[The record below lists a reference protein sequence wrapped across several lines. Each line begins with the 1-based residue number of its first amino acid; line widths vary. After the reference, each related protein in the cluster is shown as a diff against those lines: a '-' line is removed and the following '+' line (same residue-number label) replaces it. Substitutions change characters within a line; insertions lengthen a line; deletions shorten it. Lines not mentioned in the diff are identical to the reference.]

1 MEKFYIDPKSLYRLP
16 WTMPDNGITWLEP
29 TAQCNLNCYGCYR
42 KNIKNS
48 HKSLEEVKHELDFF
62 QSVRKSD
69 CISIAG
75 GDPLLYPNIV
85 ELVADIKSRGLK
97 PIINTN
103 GIALTNELLDELK
116 KAGVFGFT
124 FHIDSKQGKGRD
136 PKWNNKNEIE
146 LNELRL
152 YYAEMLA
159 AKGGIACSFN
169 STVYFDTI
177 KYIPD
182 LVEWAHKHIYIVHT
196 MVFILFRYITP
207 DTPFDF
213 YAGDKKITFDD
224 IHYHSDKEEVTDLIA
239 TDAVKVIREKF
250 PDFSPAAFLNGT
262 IKPDHYKWLL
272 SERIGNKKK
281 IFGYAGNKFLE
292 LVMTLYHYK
301 NDKYLSYASPKTSS
315 LGRLTLFN
323 TWLLDKGIK
332 KAFKNYLKYLV
343 SNPFRI
349 FKKVYM
355 QSIMIIQPVDL
366 MPNGDQSMCD
376 GCPDIT
382 YWKDKH
388 GTEKLVWSCRL
399 EEPMKYGDF
408 LRMVP
413 KSKETMPDNGN
424 SVVAEMEKSKK
435 EMKNEYSEKQE
446 NLDMW

>member
-1 MEKFYIDPKSLYRLP
+1 METNYIDPISLYRLP

-48 HKSLEEVKHELDFF
+48 HKTLDEVKHELDFF

-75 GDPLLYPNIV
+75 GEPLLYPDIV
-85 ELVADIKSRGLK
+85 ELVADIKSRGIK

-103 GIALTNELLDELK
+103 GIALTDGLLDELK

-124 FHIDSKQGKGRD
+124 FHIDSKQGRGRD
-136 PKWNNKNEIE
+136 TKWLGKNEIE

-169 STVYFDTI
+169 STVYHDNI
-177 KYIPD
+177 QYIPD
-182 LVEWAHKHIYIVHT
+182 LVEWAHKHIDIVHT

-213 YAGDKKITFDD
+213 YAGDKKIIWND
-224 IHYHSDKEEVTDLIA
+224 IHYHSDKKEVTDLMA
-239 TDAVKVIREKF
+239 TDAVKVIKEKF
-250 PDFSPAAFLNGT
+250 PDFAPAAFLNGT
-262 IKPDHYKWLL
+262 AKPDHFKWLL
-272 SERIGNKKK
+272 TERVGNKNN

-292 LVMTLYHYK
+292 LVMTTYHYFQ
-301 NDKYLSYASPKTSS
+301 DKYLSYASPKILSM
-315 LGRLTLFN
+315 GRLTLLN
-323 TWLLDKGIK
+323 TWLFDKGIK
-332 KAFKNYLKYLV
+332 KAFKNYLKYLAV
-343 SNPFRI
+343 NPFRI

-355 QSIMIIQPVDL
+355 QSIMIIQQVDL

-382 YWKDKH
+382 YWKDAD
-388 GTEKLVWSCRL
+388 GVEKLVWSCRL
-399 EEPMKYGDF
+399 EEPMQYGGF
-408 LRMVP
+408 LRMIP
-413 KSKETMPDNGN
+413 KEKEIVSQNENG
-424 SVVAEMEKSKK
+424 VAVEMEKK
-435 EMKNEYSEKQE
+435 
-446 NLDMW
+446 

>member
-1 MEKFYIDPKSLYRLP
+1 MGSNFIDPKSLYRLP

-48 HKSLEEVKHELDFF
+48 HKPLEDVKRELDYF

-75 GDPLLYPNIV
+75 GDPLLYPHIV

-159 AKGGIACSFN
+159 SKGGIACSFN
-169 STVYFDTI
+169 STVFHDTI

-182 LVEWAHKHIYIVHT
+182 LLDWAHKHIDIVHT

-207 DTPFDF
+207 DTPYDF

-224 IHYHSDKEEVTDLIA
+224 IHYHSNKSEVTDLMS
-239 TDAVKVIREKF
+239 TDAVKVIKERY

-262 IKPDHYKWLL
+262 KKADHFKWLL
-272 SERIGNKKK
+272 TERIGNKDR

-301 NDKYLSYASPKTSS
+301 KDRYLSYASPKISS
-315 LGRLTLFN
+315 LGRSTLFSS
-323 TWLLDKGIK
+323 WLLDKGIK
-332 KAFKNYLKYLV
+332 KAFKNYLKYLAA
-343 SNPFRI
+343 NPFRI
-349 FKKVYM
+349 FKKVNM
-355 QSIMIIQPVDL
+355 QSIMIIQPVDI

-382 YWKDKH
+382 YWKDKE

-399 EEPMKYGDF
+399 EELMQYGNF

-413 KSKETMPDNGN
+413 KKEEPVHVNENSKLVNT
-424 SVVAEMEKSKK
+424 EK
-435 EMKNEYSEKQE
+435 E
-446 NLDMW
+446 

>member
-1 MEKFYIDPKSLYRLP
+1 MERYYIDPNSLYRLP

-42 KNIKNS
+42 KNTKNS
-48 HKSLEEVKHELDFF
+48 HKPLDEVKHELDFF

-75 GDPLLYPNIV
+75 GDPLLYPDIV
-85 ELVADIKSRGLK
+85 DLVADIKSRGLK

-103 GIALTNELLDELK
+103 GIALTNELLDDLK

-124 FHIDSKQGKGRD
+124 FHIDSKQGRGREQ
-136 PKWNNKNEIE
+136 KWLNKNEVE

-159 AKGGIACSFN
+159 AKGNIACSFN
-169 STVYFDTI
+169 STVYEDTI
-177 KYIPD
+177 QYIPD
-182 LVEWAHKHIYIVHT
+182 LVEWAQKHIDIVHT

-207 DTPFDF
+207 DTPYDF
-213 YAGDKKITFDD
+213 YAADKKIIWND
-224 IHYHSDKEEVTDLIA
+224 IHYHSNKTEITDLMA
-239 TDAVKVIREKF
+239 NDVVKIIREKF

-262 IKPDHYKWLL
+262 AKSDHFKWLL
-272 SERIGNKKK
+272 SERIGNKNK
-281 IFGYAGNKFLE
+281 IFGYAGDKFLE
-292 LVMTLYHYK
+292 LVMTLYHYRK
-301 NDKYLSYASPKTSS
+301 NKYLSYASPKTLS

-332 KAFKNYLKYLV
+332 KALKNYLMHLSV
-343 SNPFRI
+343 NPFRI

-366 MPNGDQSMCD
+366 MANGDQSMCD

-382 YWKDKH
+382 YWKDKD

-399 EEPMKYGDF
+399 EELMQYDNF

-413 KSKETMPDNGN
+413 KKEEKLKTVSESDNA
-424 SVVAEMEKSKK
+424 SVIER
-435 EMKNEYSEKQE
+435 
-446 NLDMW
+446 

>member
-1 MEKFYIDPKSLYRLP
+1 MEKCYIDPVSLYRLP

-48 HKSLEEVKHELDFF
+48 HKPLDDVKHELDFF
-62 QSVRKSD
+62 QSLRKSD

-75 GDPLLYPNIV
+75 GDPLLYPDIV
-85 ELVADIKSRGLK
+85 KLVVDIKSRGLK

-124 FHIDSKQGKGRD
+124 FHIDSKQGRGRD
-136 PKWNNKNEIE
+136 PKWLGKNEIE
-146 LNELRL
+146 LSELRL

-159 AKGGIACSFN
+159 NKGGIACSFN
-169 STVYFDTI
+169 STVYYDTI
-177 KYIPD
+177 QYVPD
-182 LVEWAHKHIYIVHT
+182 LVEWAQKHIDIVHT
-196 MVFILFRYITP
+196 MVFILFRYITS

-213 YAGDKKITFDD
+213 YAGDKKIVWDD
-224 IHYHSDKEEVTDLIA
+224 IHYHSNKDEVTDLMA
-239 TDAVKVIREKF
+239 TDVVKEIRKKSPEF
-250 PDFSPAAFLNGT
+250 TPAAFLNGT
-262 IKPDHYKWLL
+262 AKADHFKWLL
-272 SERIGNKKK
+272 SERIGNKGK

-292 LVMTLYHYK
+292 LIMTVYHYK
-301 NDKYLSYASPKTSS
+301 KDKYLSYASPKA
-315 LGRLTLFN
+315 LRMGRLTLFN
-323 TWLLDKGIK
+323 TWFLDRGIRKALK
-332 KAFKNYLKYLV
+332 KYLKYVLV
-343 SNPFRI
+343 NPFRI
-349 FKKVYM
+349 FKKVYL
-355 QSIMIIQPVDL
+355 QSIMIIQPVDM

-382 YWKDKH
+382 YWKDKD

-413 KSKETMPDNGN
+413 KNKETVPDNGS
-424 SVVAEMEKSKK
+424 SVIAEMAKIK
-435 EMKNEYSEKQE
+435 
-446 NLDMW
+446 

>member
-1 MEKFYIDPKSLYRLP
+1 MEKYYVDPTSLYRLP

-48 HKSLEEVKHELDFF
+48 HKPLADVKRELDFF

-75 GDPLLYPNIV
+75 GDPLLYPDIV
-85 ELVADIKSRGLK
+85 ELVADIKLRGLK

-103 GIALTNELLDELK
+103 GIALTNDLLDELK
-116 KAGVFGFT
+116 NAGVFGFT
-124 FHIDSKQGKGRD
+124 FHIDSKQGRGRD
-136 PKWNNKNEIE
+136 KKWLGKNEIE

-169 STVYFDTI
+169 STVYHDTI
-177 KYIPD
+177 QYVPD
-182 LVEWAHKHIYIVHT
+182 LVEWANRHIDIVHT

-213 YAGDKKITFDD
+213 YAGDKKIIWED
-224 IHYHSDKEEVTDLIA
+224 IHYHSNKSEITDLMA
-239 TDAVKVIREKF
+239 EDVVKEIRKKF

-262 IKPDHYKWLL
+262 KKPDHFKWLL
-272 SERIGNKKK
+272 SERIGNSKK

-292 LVMTLYHYK
+292 LVMTLYHFRQE
-301 NDKYLSYASPKTSS
+301 KYLSYASPKILS

-323 TWLLDKGIK
+323 TWFLDKGIK

-343 SNPFRI
+343 LNPLRI
-349 FKKVYM
+349 FKKVYL

-366 MPNGDQSMCD
+366 MANGDQSMCD

-382 YWKDKH
+382 YWKDKD

-399 EEPMKYGDF
+399 EELIQYDNF
-408 LRMVP
+408 LRMIP
-413 KSKETMPDNGN
+413 KEKETIPEDGH
-424 SVVAEMEKSKK
+424 KK
-435 EMKNEYSEKQE
+435 EFEMYKNKS
-446 NLDMW
+446 